1 MLLLFF
7 FVLLFFL
14 VCLCVCVC
22 ALFLS
27 IFFSRDRNM
36 ISIGTIEF
44 RYYDPIIIPVN
55 VGKP

>member
-14 VCLCVCVC
+14 VCLCVC
-22 ALFLS
+22 ALFLL